1 MPRKRVTYEIVP
13 VDPEPEM
20 EPDRVEA
27 ARLDF
32 YQRMRRKMRAW
43 KGTRQ
48 GRSSRWAEYVL
59 VAPDVFHLI
68 CRLALDPAVSL
79 QHRIRM
85 AAVAA
90 YYVAPLDLLSEV
102 LLGPMGFLD
111 DLALAAFVLNGLLR
125 DTRPEVIRRHW
136 AGEGDILDWLERIVK
151 SADDMLGGRIAGI
164 LRKQV
169 KTL

>member
-1 MPRKRVTYEIVP
+1 MARKRISYEIIP
-13 VDPEPEM
+13 AAPEPEA
-20 EPDRVEA
+20 EPVDRVK
-27 ARLDF
+27 LDF
-32 YQRMRRKMRAW
+32 YQQMRRKMRAW

-48 GRSSRWAEYVL
+48 GRSSRWSEYVL
-59 VAPDVFHLI
+59 IAPDVFHLI
-68 CRLALDPAVSL
+68 CRLALDPSVSL
-79 QHRIRM
+79 QHRLRM

-90 YYVAPLDLLSEV
+90 YYVAPLDLMSEV

-125 DTRPEVIRRHW
+125 DTPEEVIRRHW
-136 AGEGDILDWLERIVK
+136 AGEGDILDWLERTIK
-151 SADDMLGGRIAGI
+151 SADDMLGGRVAGL

>member
-1 MPRKRVTYEIVP
+1 MPRKRIDYEIVP
-13 VDPEPEM
+13 M
-20 EPDRVEA
+20 EPAAEA
-27 ARLDF
+27 APAEEVRLDF

-59 VAPDVFHLI
+59 IAPDMFHLV
-68 CRLALDPAVSL
+68 CRLALDPAVSM
-79 QHRIRM
+79 QHRLRM

-90 YYVAPLDLLSEV
+90 YYVAPLDLMAEV

-125 DTRPEVIRRHW
+125 DTPEEVIRKHW

-151 SADDMLGGRIAGI
+151 SADDMLGGRIAGL

>member
-1 MPRKRVTYEIVP
+1 MPRKRIDYEIVP
-13 VDPEPEM
+13 IEP
-20 EPDRVEA
+20 VAEA
-27 ARLDF
+27 APAEEVRLDF

-59 VAPDVFHLI
+59 IAPDMFHLV
-68 CRLALDPAVSL
+68 CRLALDPAVSM
-79 QHRIRM
+79 QHRLRM

-90 YYVAPLDLLSEV
+90 YYVAPLDLMAEV

-125 DTRPEVIRRHW
+125 DTPEEVIRKHW

-151 SADDMLGGRIAGI
+151 SADDMLGGRIAGL